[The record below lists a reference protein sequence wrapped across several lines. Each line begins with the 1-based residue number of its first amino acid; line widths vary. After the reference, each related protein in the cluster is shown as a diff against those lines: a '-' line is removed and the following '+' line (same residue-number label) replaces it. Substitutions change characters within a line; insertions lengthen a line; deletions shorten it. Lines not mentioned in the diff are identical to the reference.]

1 MQNNKQTVAVVF
13 GGISVEHDISIIT
26 GVQTLNTLKKGR
38 YKVVPIYITKSGEWW
53 TGEKLWDINFYSNFS
68 KKSLQKVS
76 LMQKG
81 IQIQKFVGKK
91 KIKLDFAF
99 FALHGSFGENG
110 CMQGLFDVYN
120 IPYSSCGVLGSSICT
135 NKYLAKL
142 LCKSKKIPIVSG
154 ILLKEEDKTKNFE
167 WIEKRLSRLN
177 FPLIVKPNNLGSSIG
192 VSFCKNKKELK
203 DAIDFAFMFDREVL
217 VEKAVANLI
226 EYNIALLGNSFS
238 CECSNIEKVVPDNNI
253 LSFEGKYMSH
263 GQGKGMENL
272 SRIVPAKIDSKLQIK
287 IENLA
292 KKIYKLLNLRGVVR
306 LDFLFDEKESK
317 LYFNE
322 VNTIP
327 GSLANYLFSNHQYN
341 FTQLLEKAKDYVL
354 IEREVLSHKLT
365 RFSSSVLKNV
375 QLGSK
380 TKFGNSKIKE

>member
-1 MQNNKQTVAVVF
+1 
-13 GGISVEHDISIIT
+13 
-26 GVQTLNTLKKGR
+26 
-38 YKVVPIYITKSGEWW
+38 
-53 TGEKLWDINFYSNFS
+53 
-68 KKSLQKVS
+68 
-76 LMQKG
+76 
-81 IQIQKFVGKK
+81 
-91 KIKLDFAF
+91 
-99 FALHGSFGENG
+99 
-110 CMQGLFDVYN
+110 MQGLFDVYN

-253 LSFEGKYMSH
+253 LSFEGKYMSQ

-272 SRIVPAKIDSKLQIK
+272 SRIVPAKIDSKLQLQ
-287 IENLA
+287 IENMA

-354 IEREVLSHKLT
+354 VEREVLSHKLT

-380 TKFGNSKIKE
+380 TKFRNSKIKE